1 MLQMRVTN
9 FLSVFVVLFFRTILT
24 VCAGGVFT
32 DGHFQ
37 YMVEDYVYDGDS
49 AVYIVGMEDSLRTA
63 TILVLPGSIVHN
75 GYEYRV
81 TGVGEN
87 AFARNGCVEQ
97 VVIGE
102 GIEAIYD
109 YAFFDSPLLQSIVI
123 SSTVDYISSSA
134 FGFCPNLRSIS
145 VDRRNEIFS
154 SPEGCN
160 VIVDEKNKELVLG
173 CRTSVI
179 PKGIE
184 CIGESAFYGCLGME
198 ELSVPEGVVEI
209 GSGAFSGCAGLKS
222 VVLPHTLER
231 IGEFAFWGCAQM
243 KSLHIPSKVSS
254 IQAPLFGKCWMLD
267 TIEVDTLNPVY
278 DSRYGCNAIV
288 ETASDKIISGC
299 GNSRIVEGVKEIGE
313 AAFVHSSL
321 RAVEIP
327 KTVTLIGERA
337 FACCIFCISMEVDVQ
352 NPVYDSR
359 QGCNAVI
366 ETATGK
372 VVAGCA
378 KTNFVNGVGEIG
390 AYAFTGMYMPPY
402 FIIPEGIR
410 KIGNS
415 AFSFCEG
422 LDLVFIPNSV
432 EEIGTSVFHSSSLR
446 QVYWNASMDEIPES
460 SFSGCEN
467 LYAIAFS
474 EEIKSVGA
482 YAFRNCSG
490 LFYMQLPDV
499 EYIGYNAFGGSPCE
513 EVIKKNYSS
522 ALSSDYGQPQRS
534 IRKRQPM

>member
-1 MLQMRVTN
+1 MRVTN
-9 FLSVFVVLFFRTILT
+9 SLSVFVVLFFRIILT
-24 VCAGGVFT
+24 ACAGGVFT
-32 DGHFQ
+32 DGRFQ
-37 YMVEDYVYDGDS
+37 YMVEDYVYEGDS
-49 AVYIVGMEDSLRTA
+49 AVYIVGMEDTLRTV
-63 TILVLPGSIVHN
+63 TTLVLPSSVVHN

-184 CIGESAFYGCLGME
+184 RIGESAFYGCLGRE
-198 ELSVPEGVVEI
+198 ELSIPEGVVEI
-209 GSGAFSGCAGLKS
+209 GSGAFSACAGLRS

-231 IGEFAFWGCAQM
+231 IGDFAFWGCTQM
-243 KSLHIPSKVSS
+243 KSLYIPPNVSS

-288 ETASDKIISGC
+288 ETATDKIISGC
-299 GNSRIVEGVKEIGE
+299 GNSRIVEGIKEIGE

-321 RAVEIP
+321 RTVEIP
-327 KTVTLIGERA
+327 QTVTLIGERA
-337 FACCIFCISMEVDVQ
+337 FACCIFCTSMEVDVQ

-366 ETATGK
+366 ETVTGK

-378 KTNFVNGVGEIG
+378 KTSFVDGVDEIG
-390 AYAFTGMYMPPY
+390 AYAFVGMYMPPY

-410 KIGNS
+410 KIGDG
-415 AFSFCEG
+415 AFGFCEG

-432 EEIGTSVFHSSSLR
+432 EEIGTSAFHSSSLR
-446 QVYWNASMDEIPES
+446 HMYWNASVDEIPEN
-460 SFSGCEN
+460 SFSDCKN
-467 LYAIAFS
+467 LYAISFLKG
-474 EEIKSVGA
+474 IKSIGS

-490 LFYMQLPDV
+490 LFYMQLPRGV
-499 EYIGYNAFGGSPCE
+499 EYIGYNAFEGSPCE
-513 EVIKKNYSS
+513 KQIKKNYASV
-522 ALSSDYGQPQRS
+522 LSSDYGQLQRS
-534 IRKRQPM
+534 IREGLYED